1 MTDEDY
7 KKKVDELQKNEPRKW
22 DHIQKERNKIRDKEF
37 NKSLKEAATHKEEV
51 VQFLSLIHI

>member
-22 DHIQKERNKIRDKEF
+22 DHIQKERNKIRDKELAQ
-37 NKSLKEAATHKEEV
+37 NY
-51 VQFLSLIHI
+51 